1 MEFENYT
8 CNYTQA
14 DNLSKLVHKLAINTN
29 DPAYFLGY
37 SSNPQVMLNIYY
49 KAVLEMWLGLR
60 YYSCDT
66 SRQNFQF
73 KVVNKEKFVFAR
85 LKYGI

>member
-1 MEFENYT
+1 MESENYT

-14 DNLSKLVHKLAINTN
+14 DNLSKLVHKLATDTK
-29 DPAYFLGY
+29 DPTYFLGF
-37 SSNPQVMLNIYY
+37 SSNPHIMLNVYNV
-49 KAVLEMWLGLR
+49 VLETWLGLN
-60 YYSCDT
+60 YYYCDT
-66 SRQNFQF
+66 FGQNFQF